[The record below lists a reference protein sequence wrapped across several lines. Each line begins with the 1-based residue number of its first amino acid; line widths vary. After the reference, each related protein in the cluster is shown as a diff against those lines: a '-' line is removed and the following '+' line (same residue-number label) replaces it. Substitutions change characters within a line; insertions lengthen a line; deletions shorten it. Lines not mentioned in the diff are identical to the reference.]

1 MEALYEIL
9 AVSFARIVRLNCGIP
24 LPENKELYAEDGHLA
39 TEMFADPIQDAPG
52 QMEENLLK
60 SPQPDQADSE
70 TLRIQAAKT
79 SDEVLVRYLEELK
92 SNMVSGFGQL
102 GNIVQEL
109 DKKYSELSQMVISGA
124 AVQQSSES
132 ASISDTPGTSK
143 TQNAVLP
150 GNSPME
156 VDDPSIPNALNSK
169 KRSSVSVPLPAKDEP
184 YRARRID
191 SIRFRPLE
199 HKLEKEELFKYW
211 KRSVIGAVETQECL
225 FLLDPSA
232 PVPDSFSEYDTI
244 VAKTKVRYFIRE
256 SLSQYFQDLV
266 QDIADPKEIMERLQ
280 HVCDPSSTFQ
290 LKRLVNDF
298 NSIHF
303 DPKSE
308 KAIEF
313 LGRFDEIRKKL
324 VSINP
329 EMLTSVYVKTIFELA
344 IEETVT
350 YKKAELHGFKFT
362 MAELRDMLLEEQL
375 RSDQS
380 SAGNSCYSM
389 FRNRVASLR
398 GRGGIKGKRGVIP
411 GKSARSLPNP
421 RMTAATNDKVT
432 KREFCAYCKKRG
444 HTKAMCFRANKLCFK
459 CGKSD
464 SHFAANCPNS
474 PLPLKKP
481 SVPSRKLPESR
492 RSQYMPS
499 QKRLGP
505 LAHPGEP
512 KVFKMPLGQA
522 KRLASEF
529 QPQPDSVFAIVGSEN
544 ASDDTPTWVAMGANE
559 QELAGTMLYLSEKKV
574 PSVPIFHSVSILV
587 EFFPWRKL
595 LLVEMSLDSF
605 HPIH

>member
-1 MEALYEIL
+1 
-9 AVSFARIVRLNCGIP
+9 
-24 LPENKELYAEDGHLA
+24 
-39 TEMFADPIQDAPG
+39 
-52 QMEENLLK
+52 
-60 SPQPDQADSE
+60 
-70 TLRIQAAKT
+70 
-79 SDEVLVRYLEELK
+79 
-92 SNMVSGFGQL
+92 
-102 GNIVQEL
+102 
-109 DKKYSELSQMVISGA
+109 
-124 AVQQSSES
+124 
-132 ASISDTPGTSK
+132 
-143 TQNAVLP
+143 
-150 GNSPME
+150 
-156 VDDPSIPNALNSK
+156 
-169 KRSSVSVPLPAKDEP
+169 
-184 YRARRID
+184 
-191 SIRFRPLE
+191 
-199 HKLEKEELFKYW
+199 
-211 KRSVIGAVETQECL
+211 
-225 FLLDPSA
+225 
-232 PVPDSFSEYDTI
+232 
-244 VAKTKVRYFIRE
+244 
-256 SLSQYFQDLV
+256 
-266 QDIADPKEIMERLQ
+266 MERLQ

-313 LGRFDEIRKKL
+313 LGRFDEIQKKL

-380 SAGNSCYSM
+380 SAGDSCYSM

-421 RMTAATNDKVT
+421 RMTAATNNKVT

-559 QELAGTMLYLSEKKV
+559 QELAGTMLYLSEKKGKNQA
-574 PSVPIFHSVSILV
+574 FAMTE
-587 EFFPWRKL
+587 EFQTSEMKKL
-595 LLVEMSLDSF
+595 LEDEKISWDPSQPHVPQQNGCAERVNQELKHRIRVNLHSAKMPYSFWGHALKYALFVYNRMPHSSNMFMSPFEKVRGYPPDLKFLKRFGCLVHYVDVSSKSKFAPNAKKGYLLECNETGYVIFSEHHKTLVNSCDTKCIESIVYGDRIKDYPRPLADILDMNDESDSAEPPLEGARNVAAMYIPNQVDYVEPASYQEAMSSTDKDLWEEAIRDELDSLQEMGTWELV
-605 HPIH
+605 PRSSLPPRTKIIRSRW

>member
-1 MEALYEIL
+1 MSQLVDEFDSNDD
-9 AVSFARIVRLNCGIP
+9 VSL
-24 LPENKELYAEDGHLA
+24 DGHLA
-39 TEMFADPIQDAPG
+39 TEMFADPIEDAPG
-52 QMEENLLK
+52 HMEENLLK

-244 VAKTKVRYFIRE
+244 VAKTK
-256 SLSQYFQDLV
+256 
-266 QDIADPKEIMERLQ
+266 
-280 HVCDPSSTFQ
+280 
-290 LKRLVNDF
+290 
-298 NSIHF
+298 
-303 DPKSE
+303 
-308 KAIEF
+308 
-313 LGRFDEIRKKL
+313 KL

-421 RMTAATNDKVT
+421 RMTAATNNKVT

-559 QELAGTMLYLSEKKV
+559 QELAGTMLYLSEKKGKNQAFAMTEV
-574 PSVPIFHSVSILV
+574 GVIRWEGVHRFLALQGWEGGSLRSVIRP
-587 EFFPWRKL
+587 
-595 LLVEMSLDSF
+595 
-605 HPIH
+605 